1 MARDTGTQTQM
12 DTQTAEL
19 LHGSSSGSG
28 QTLQQQQQYQQ
39 PQATRSRSTSES
51 QRATRAEKRMGR
63 LFRQQSSSAVNSH
76 SKQLSDQSLNHHHAP
91 HLHYPQAQ
99 NHPEALS
106 NSHSISSVTSSINNS
121 CNINNT
127 TSSTATTNIVTGH
140 ANANANAS
148 TISNTAVNGTL
159 NGAGHPSL
167 AGSTTTSVAAQDD
180 FIGPHD
186 GQQDVNFAH
195 SNSSS
200 ISSQV
205 GSSTSSSTTP
215 SISSNQTTRKFGF
228 PLTGVGAIS
237 SPEIV
242 SPNMYSNMSVSTIV
256 TNPDSMVSQDES
268 MKLKHRENSS
278 KLSPLPEKVDIS
290 LDTLLSMS
298 KKFVYFHRRF
308 LSTLESLNI
317 NISLSKTNFNV
328 YLAVLDNVERKF
340 VQKGHEQI
348 TESMKAHLKA
358 SLVNSMKDLRKYIEN
373 LKLYFKSSNL
383 DVTISSLRMSYF
395 TLFSLFIELANI
407 CKIIAP
413 FSSRNNHFSQNNQS
427 VNVNNSSSSIR
438 LNNSS
443 ISKNKPPFI
452 INRVPAPN
460 PQSSSQVASSR
471 QASLSRQHS
480 KLDRQDSDLSIS
492 SSQAAE
498 TSNSS
503 VMEDEKLFDLI
514 THTVQ
519 AAHVVYS
526 QMNEAIAKS
535 AITIAENRNLET
547 EDQISE
553 NEHEQTVGVNN
564 IAMKVKELTN
574 QCLASMEQT
583 KNVENCLTI
592 VKNPNFNSSS
602 DTDVHRNIYE
612 QTNLF
617 LKSIISILAATKG
630 AIEDIPALNEVRSS
644 LSILTRATKELTIKL
659 ESSSLK
665 QSVLNNTPSTTSL
678 VDQPNLSSIPSMGNL
693 TFDQQQQ
700 QQSILQGMQSP
711 VLQQQMESNS
721 IRRINKLR
729 QIPEHN
735 ENIIG
740 TMKQHIMN
748 LELSAGEMFNQP
760 PLGVTTPLIA
770 SIGPAVANA
779 VLPIKSPLKTT
790 STVNL
795 NSSFISNNSTIDGT
809 LNGGNISNGAT
820 TPLYFGDGNMQA
832 EYNPF
837 DRLVPKGQ
845 QN

>member
-1 MARDTGTQTQM
+1 MNTSTEQQM

-19 LHGSSSGSG
+19 FHGPSSVLNQSV
-28 QTLQQQQQYQQ
+28 QQQQQQQQLQQQQLQT
-39 PQATRSRSTSES
+39 TRSRSTSES

-63 LFRQQSSSAVNSH
+63 LFRQQSSSAVHSH
-76 SKQLSDQSLNHHHAP
+76 SKQVSDQGLNHHHAP
-91 HLHYPQAQ
+91 HHHFTQSQ
-99 NHPEALS
+99 SNPEAISNIHNIS
-106 NSHSISSVTSSINNS
+106 NSGNNNAVNITNISSGGTNSTTATNGNTSITGSNHSNLAVSTAVSGSTQDESIS
-121 CNINNT
+121 
-127 TSSTATTNIVTGH
+127 
-140 ANANANAS
+140 
-148 TISNTAVNGTL
+148 
-159 NGAGHPSL
+159 
-167 AGSTTTSVAAQDD
+167 
-180 FIGPHD
+180 PHD
-186 GQQDVNFAH
+186 GQQDVTFAH

-228 PLTGVGAIS
+228 PLPTVGGVS

-242 SPNMYSNMSVSTIV
+242 SPNMYSNVSASTIV
-256 TNPDSMVSQDES
+256 TNPDSIASQDES
-268 MKLKHRENSS
+268 IKMKFRDNST
-278 KLSPLPEKVDIS
+278 KLSTLPKKVDIS

-298 KKFVYFHRRF
+298 KKFVFFHRQF

-340 VQKGHEQI
+340 VQKGHDQI
-348 TESMKAHLKA
+348 TESMKNHLTV
-358 SLVNSMKDLRKYIEN
+358 SLINSMMDLKKYIEN
-373 LKLYFKSSNL
+373 LKLYFRSNNL

-395 TLFSLFIELANI
+395 TLFSLFIELTNI
-407 CKIIAP
+407 CKAIVSFP
-413 FSSRNNHFSQNNQS
+413 TRNISLTQNNQTAS
-427 VNVNNSSSSIR
+427 ANSTASSLRNNNSSM
-438 LNNSS
+438 
-443 ISKNKPPFI
+443 SKNKPPFL

-460 PQSSSQVASSR
+460 PQLSSQVITSR
-471 QASLSRQHS
+471 QPSLSRQHS

-492 SSQAAE
+492 STQPPDS
-498 TSNSS
+498 SNNGAN
-503 VMEDEKLFDLI
+503 MDDDKLYDLI

-535 AITIAENRNLET
+535 AVLVAENRNSEKENSNT
-547 EDQISE
+547 ESE
-553 NEHEQTVGVNN
+553 NEKSARVNN
-564 IAMKVKELTN
+564 IAVKVKELTN

-583 KNVENCLTI
+583 KKVEDCLNI
-592 VKNPNFNSSS
+592 VRNPNFNTSS
-602 DTDVHRNIYE
+602 DSEIHRNIYE

-617 LKSIISILAATKG
+617 LKSIISILAATKS

-678 VDQPNLSSIPSMGNL
+678 VDQPNLSSIPSMGNFAL
-693 TFDQQQQ
+693 DQQQQ
-700 QQSILQGMQSP
+700 QQQSLQGVQSP
-711 VLQQQMESNS
+711 ILQQQVESTTT
-721 IRRINKLR
+721 RRMNKLR

-735 ENIIG
+735 EHIMG

-748 LELSAGEMFNQP
+748 LELNAGEMFNQP
-760 PLGVTTPLIA
+760 SLGVTTPLIA
-770 SIGPAVANA
+770 SIGPAVASA

-790 STVNL
+790 STVNM
-795 NSSFISNNSTIDGT
+795 NSTFNSTIDST
-809 LNGGNISNGAT
+809 LNGSNTTNDST
-820 TPLYFGDGNMQA
+820 TPLYFGDGSIQT

-837 DRLVPKGQ
+837 DRLVSRGQ

>member
-1 MARDTGTQTQM
+1 
-12 DTQTAEL
+12 
-19 LHGSSSGSG
+19 
-28 QTLQQQQQYQQ
+28 
-39 PQATRSRSTSES
+39 
-51 QRATRAEKRMGR
+51 MGR
-63 LFRQQSSSAVNSH
+63 LFRQQSSSAVHSH

-99 NHPEALS
+99 AHPEALS
-106 NSHSISSVTSSINNS
+106 NSHNMSGTTPSMNNSSSISNTASS
-121 CNINNT
+121 
-127 TSSTATTNIVTGH
+127 TTNI
-140 ANANANAS
+140 AAAYANANAS
-148 TISNTAVNGTL
+148 TNPNTASNGTL
-159 NGAGHPSL
+159 NGAGHPNL
-167 AGSTTTSVAAQDD
+167 AGSTTTAGQEDSIA
-180 FIGPHD
+180 PHD
-186 GQQDVNFAH
+186 GQQDINFVH

-228 PLTGVGAIS
+228 PMAGVVGIS

-242 SPNMYSNMSVSTIV
+242 SPNTYSNVSVSTIV

-268 MKLKHRENSS
+268 MKLKYRENFS
-278 KLSPLPEKVDIS
+278 KMSTLSEKVDIS

-298 KKFVYFHRRF
+298 KKFVFFHRRF

-317 NISLSKTNFNV
+317 SISLSKTNFNV
-328 YLAVLDNVERKF
+328 YLTVLDNVERKF

-407 CKIIAP
+407 CKFIVP
-413 FSSRNNHFSQNNQS
+413 FSNRNTHFSQNGQS
-427 VNVNNSSSSIR
+427 SGSINNNPSTVR

-452 INRVPAPN
+452 INRVPPPN
-460 PQSSSQVASSR
+460 PQVSSQIASSR

-480 KLDRQDSDLSIS
+480 KLDRQDSDLSTS

-498 TSNSS
+498 TSNNS

-514 THTVQ
+514 AHTVQ

-535 AITIAENRNLET
+535 AIMIAENRNSDI
-547 EDQISE
+547 EDQTTDSE
-553 NEHEQTVGVNN
+553 DEKSVSVNT

-592 VKNPNFNSSS
+592 VKNPNFSASS
-602 DTDVHRNIYE
+602 DTDAHRNIYE

-617 LKSIISILAATKG
+617 LKSIISILAATKS

-700 QQSILQGMQSP
+700 QQSIVQGIQSP

-735 ENIIG
+735 ENMMG

-760 PLGVTTPLIA
+760 SLGVTTPLIA

-779 VLPIKSPLKTT
+779 VLPIKSPLKTA
-790 STVNL
+790 STANL
-795 NSSFISNNSTIDGT
+795 NSTFKSNTSTIDGT
-809 LNGGNISNGAT
+809 LNGGNTSTGAT

-837 DRLVPKGQ
+837 DRLVPRGQ